1 MDGDKILLAGAA
13 LNGLYGLQIF
23 SDQDKAA
30 ETFYGQTKPTAS
42 EKGVGQ
48 WLGFAN
54 IANAAMLAVTAGST
68 DENTRTKVKKVMIA
82 TSLAGA
88 LIAKN
93 QVDDNGFDK
102 KQADMAIG
110 ANLALAAVAARDVF
124 GEKK

>member
-1 MDGDKILLAGAA
+1 
-13 LNGLYGLQIF
+13 
-23 SDQDKAA
+23 
-30 ETFYGQTKPTAS
+30 
-42 EKGVGQ
+42 
-48 WLGFAN
+48 
-54 IANAAMLAVTAGST
+54 MLAVTAVST
-68 DENTRTKVKKVMIA
+68 DENTRTNVKKVMIA

-102 KQADMAIG
+102 KLADMAIG

>member
-1 MDGDKILLAGAA
+1 
-13 LNGLYGLQIF
+13 
-23 SDQDKAA
+23 
-30 ETFYGQTKPTAS
+30 
-42 EKGVGQ
+42 
-48 WLGFAN
+48 
-54 IANAAMLAVTAGST
+54 MLAVTAGST

-110 ANLALAAVAARDVF
+110 ASLALAAVAARDVF

>member
-1 MDGDKILLAGAA
+1 
-13 LNGLYGLQIF
+13 
-23 SDQDKAA
+23 
-30 ETFYGQTKPTAS
+30 
-42 EKGVGQ
+42 
-48 WLGFAN
+48 
-54 IANAAMLAVTAGST
+54 MLAVTAGST

-102 KQADMAIG
+102 KQADMAIR

>member
-1 MDGDKILLAGAA
+1 M
-13 LNGLYGLQIF
+13 
-23 SDQDKAA
+23 
-30 ETFYGQTKPTAS
+30 
-42 EKGVGQ
+42 GQ

-68 DENTRTKVKKVMIA
+68 DENTRTKVKKVIIA

>member
-1 MDGDKILLAGAA
+1 M
-13 LNGLYGLQIF
+13 NGLYGLQIF

-30 ETFYGQTKPTAS
+30 ETFYGQTKPAQS

-48 WLGFAN
+48 WLGFSNLAS
-54 IANAAMLAVTAGST
+54 AAMLAVVANTT
-68 DENTRTKVKKVMIA
+68 DENTKTNVKKVMIGV
-82 TSLAGA
+82 SLAGA

-93 QVDDNGFDK
+93 QVDEFGFDK
-102 KQADMAIG
+102 KQSDMAIG

>member
-1 MDGDKILLAGAA
+1 
-13 LNGLYGLQIF
+13 
-23 SDQDKAA
+23 
-30 ETFYGQTKPTAS
+30 
-42 EKGVGQ
+42 
-48 WLGFAN
+48 
-54 IANAAMLAVTAGST
+54 MLAVTAGST
-68 DENTRTKVKKVMIA
+68 DENTRTNVKKVMIA

-110 ANLALAAVAARDVF
+110 ASLALAAVAARDVF